1 MLALA
6 ARHLLRIVLVLL
18 LISFLTLVFLD
29 LLPGDTATALAGPAA
44 QPEVIAAVREDLGL
58 NRSFPRRYVDWVNG
72 IVSGD
77 LGRSPVTKQPVWDV
91 IKERIPIT
99 FELAGLAF
107 FLSLALA
114 IPLGVYAAS
123 RPSGWLD
130 RGTTFVTSGLLA
142 MPSFLSAIL
151 LALLLSVTFRV
162 FPVTGWVPFKDDP
175 VDNLYHLVLPVLA
188 LALPEAAVFT
198 RLLRNDMAA
207 TLNEDYIVAARARG
221 LPSRRLLF
229 GHALRPSS
237 FTLITVA
244 GVAFA
249 RLLGGSVIVESIFA
263 LPGIGQQALQSIQ
276 QNDFVLVRGVV
287 LVTSSVYLVI
297 NALIDLAYPL
307 LDPRARVAHR

>member
-1 MLALA
+1 MLALTV
-6 ARHLLRIVLVLL
+6 RHLVRIVLVLL
-18 LISFLTLVFLD
+18 LISFLTLLFLD
-29 LLPGDTATALAGPAA
+29 LLPGDTATAIAGPAA

-58 NRSFPRRYVDWVNG
+58 ERSFPRRYVDWVSG
-72 IVSGD
+72 IATGD
-77 LGRSPVTKQPVWDV
+77 LGRSPVSQQPVWDA
-91 IKERIPIT
+91 IRERMPIT

-107 FLSLALA
+107 LVSIAIA

-130 RGTTFVTSGLLA
+130 RITTFVTSGLLA

-151 LALLLSVTFRV
+151 LVLLLSVTFRI
-162 FPVTGWVPFKDDP
+162 FPVTGWTPFKEDP
-175 VDNLYHLVLPVLA
+175 ADNLFHLVLPVLA

-207 TLNEDYIVAARARG
+207 TLNEDFMVAARARG
-221 LPSRRLLF
+221 LPRRRLLY

-237 FTLITVA
+237 FTLLTVA

-287 LVTSSVYLVI
+287 LVTSCVYLVI
-297 NALIDLAYPL
+297 NALIDLAYPM
-307 LDPRARVAHR
+307 LDPRARAVHR